1 MSWFTTGCEDVFG
14 KEFFSFS
21 ILRSL
26 HFRVLSALFVVLVL
40 CAVAFLWTY
49 RVSLSSYTLAFLS
62 VVIFVRTLNTM
73 AAAVMRHRNLRRIY
87 FPTYP
92 SNTFSGNNANA
103 ALGVAA
109 RAILDDL
116 FYTFSTLAA
125 LLFVVW
131 LSLHRS

>member
-1 MSWFTTGCEDVFG
+1 
-14 KEFFSFS
+14 
-21 ILRSL
+21 
-26 HFRVLSALFVVLVL
+26 
-40 CAVAFLWTY
+40 
-49 RVSLSSYTLAFLS
+49 
-62 VVIFVRTLNTM
+62 M